1 MFEVVRSHL
10 IEKNNVLKKNVL
22 GGIQGGHDIL
32 TNKLGERIWKCRLG
46 ALRIETDAKSEIWK
60 SKSDPFSRFKKSFQN
75 GPLFLTCQLHF
86 SVPKVINSTQ
96 EFPKCAGFEVD
107 G

>member
-1 MFEVVRSHL
+1 MSEVVRSHL

-22 GGIQGGHDIL
+22 GGIYGGHDIVS
-32 TNKLGERIWKCRLG
+32 NKLGERIWECRLG
-46 ALRIETDAKSEIWK
+46 ALRTETDSKSEIWK

-75 GPLFLTCQLHF
+75 GRLFLTCQVHF
-86 SVPKVINSTQ
+86 SVPKVINSTH
-96 EFPKCAGFEVD
+96 ELSKCAGFEVD